1 MPDSLL
7 PIEIENLV
15 LQRGERPLLDNITC
29 VIKDTGITVIMGPN
43 GAGKSLFLRCL
54 HGLTTADSGRIRLG
68 KEPLGEMAR
77 RRQSFVFQQPTLLR
91 RTVLENL
98 LFVIRERGAAT
109 EDAWRWL
116 EKLELTTLARQP
128 ARLLSGGEAQ
138 RLAMAR
144 ALLTQPEILFLD
156 EATSNLDPTST
167 QMIETITREAAQ
179 NGTKVIMVTHDIG
192 QAKRLA
198 DEIVFINHGRICE
211 QRSAGAFF
219 SKPKSEAA
227 RAYLTGGIVL

>member
-1 MPDSLL
+1 
-7 PIEIENLV
+7 
-15 LQRGERPLLDNITC
+15 
-29 VIKDTGITVIMGPN
+29 MG
-43 GAGKSLFLRCL
+43 
-54 HGLTTADSGRIRLG
+54 
-68 KEPLGEMAR
+68 
-77 RRQSFVFQQPTLLR
+77 RQ
-91 RTVLENL
+91 
-98 LFVIRERGAAT
+98 T

-116 EKLELTTLARQP
+116 EKLELTALARQP